1 MYGDHFEEFVR
12 VKRVDPLF
20 DENAECF
27 AAFKASWSIIAP
39 PFCFIEEYK

>member
-1 MYGDHFEEFVR
+1 MIFYQILSTYPFKEMYGDHFEEFVR

-27 AAFKASWSIIAP
+27 AAFKAS
-39 PFCFIEEYK
+39 